1 MDRLAKVAEGV
12 SYPFELAAVVD
23 NGEVALAEVAKLR
36 IEDERPGLTVPEEL
50 RLNGEL
56 GTTSRDVTDEHGID
70 KFSGDGA
77 DDP

>member
-1 MDRLAKVAEGV
+1 MDRLAEGV

-23 NGEVALAEVAKLR
+23 DGEVALAEVAKLHV
-36 IEDERPGLTVPEEL
+36 EDERPGLAVPEEL

-56 GTTSRDVTDEHGID
+56 GTTSRDVTDEHDID
-70 KFSGDGA
+70 KFGGDGA